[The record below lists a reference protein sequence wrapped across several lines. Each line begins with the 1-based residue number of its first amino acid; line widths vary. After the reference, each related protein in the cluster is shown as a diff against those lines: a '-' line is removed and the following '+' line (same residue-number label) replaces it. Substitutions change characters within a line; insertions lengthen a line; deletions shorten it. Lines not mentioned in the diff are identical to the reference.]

1 MRLVNVSCWA
11 YAPIY
16 VIRRGVCAF
25 GNLSV
30 ECVHFCYHIH
40 SLMNSAAKSHI
51 HSLMNSAAKSHIH
64 SLMIF
69 CSHIRS
75 LMNSAAKSHIH
86 SSMVFLQ
93 SYT

>member
-51 HSLMNSAAKSHIH
+51 HSLVNSAAKSHIY
-64 SLMIF
+64 
-69 CSHIRS
+69 
-75 LMNSAAKSHIH
+75 
-86 SSMVFLQ
+86 SSMVFLI
-93 SYT
+93 SYTQLDELSSEESYTQLDDFLQPYT